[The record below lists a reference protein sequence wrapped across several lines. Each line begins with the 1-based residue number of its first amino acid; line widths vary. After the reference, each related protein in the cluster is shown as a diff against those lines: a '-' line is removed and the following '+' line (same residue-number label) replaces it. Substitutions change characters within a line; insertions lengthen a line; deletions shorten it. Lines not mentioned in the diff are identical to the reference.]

1 MITREEYE
9 QMEIKG
15 FENYDKEALKSARI
29 YAKLSK
35 NKYSAHEKEITAIM
49 CDQMESGEQ
58 MSLALSDTEYTI
70 TKAEVDTIGF
80 DCDESLIYSACLKA
94 GQSLYL
100 KNSVNTTAIKKDYL
114 NGTLHPDIAAHIV
127 VSKQLSMKE
136 SKSKI
141 KEVK

>member
-15 FENYDKEALKSARI
+15 FENYDKEALTPAFVYS
-29 YAKLSK
+29 KLAEK
-35 NKYSAHEKEITAIM
+35 RYSSNRKQIKAIM

-80 DCDESLIYSACLKA
+80 DCDESLIYSTCLKT

-127 VSKQLSMKE
+127 VSKQLSMNE